1 MSESASLLREALDRS
16 GTTARRLAELAGVH
30 EGRISDY
37 LHARHVP
44 GGDQLLRLVRAL
56 GFDLRLAPDLSRN
69 GIVLAE
75 LLDLA
80 DALAVGSSGPPP
92 APLPRFRDL
101 IRDHG

>member
-1 MSESASLLREALDRS
+1 MTESASLLREALDRS
-16 GTTARRLAELAGVH
+16 ATSARRLAELTGVH

-37 LHARHVP
+37 LRGRHVP
-44 GGDQLLRLVRAL
+44 RGDQLLRLVRAL
-56 GFDLRLAPDLSRN
+56 GFDLRLTPDLSRN

-80 DALAVGSSGPPP
+80 DALAVGAVERPP
-92 APLPRFRDL
+92 APLPRFQDL